1 MATAAITS
9 QAHNPGPWHFAKDHS
24 DRCLYVEDMHGQR
37 VAFPYG
43 PVANARLIAAAPK
56 LLQRLKDLLEDL
68 RGAKELVLSHAT
80 SDSWMVTQ
88 DGWDSLIRPTAHLIA
103 EAEGR

>member
-43 PVANARLIAAAPK
+43 PVANARLIAAAPS
-56 LLQRLKDLLEDL
+56 LLQRCKMSFQDAKDAQSGAWAPTPEGWQSIIDDL
-68 RGAKELVLSHAT
+68 SSV
-80 SDSWMVTQ
+80 
-88 DGWDSLIRPTAHLIA
+88 IA